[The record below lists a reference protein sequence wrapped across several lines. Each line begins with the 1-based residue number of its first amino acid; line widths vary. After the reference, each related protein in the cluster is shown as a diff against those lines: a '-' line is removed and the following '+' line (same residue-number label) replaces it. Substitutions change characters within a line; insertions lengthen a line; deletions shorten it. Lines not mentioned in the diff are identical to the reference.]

1 MTESLILLTCCPPL
15 PTDGLSA
22 NSNILNLAGLVS
34 ITFLK
39 YAFSKLRMI
48 VLLTENTTSRSDF
61 LNYKNLHDVCWVTKI
76 SKTLVIYDF
85 FEK

>member
-1 MTESLILLTCCPPL
+1 MTESKISLTCCPPL

-22 NSNILNLAGLVS
+22 NSNIPNFAGLVS

-61 LNYKNLHDVCWVTKI
+61 LNYKN
-76 SKTLVIYDF
+76 
-85 FEK
+85 

>member
-1 MTESLILLTCCPPL
+1 MTESLILLTCCPPF

-61 LNYKNLHDVCWVTKI
+61 LNYKN
-76 SKTLVIYDF
+76 
-85 FEK
+85 